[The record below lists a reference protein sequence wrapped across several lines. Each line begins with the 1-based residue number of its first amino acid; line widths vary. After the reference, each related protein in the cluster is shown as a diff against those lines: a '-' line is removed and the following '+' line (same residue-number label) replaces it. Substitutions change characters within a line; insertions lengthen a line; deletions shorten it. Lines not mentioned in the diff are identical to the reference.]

1 MLVNKNSRVEVGDVV
16 GFKLVSGEE
25 IVGKLE
31 ANDIACFTV
40 SKPMVVTLTPRGV
53 ASIPAL
59 LSGTDEAIIEL
70 KKVDVMYYAVV
81 NGDMDKSYRQSTS
94 GIELVPA
101 GTRLA

>member
-1 MLVNKNSRVEVGDVV
+1 MLVKNSRVTVGDIV

-25 IVGKLE
+25 VVGKLE

-59 LSGTDEAIIEL
+59 LSGTDDAVIEL
-70 KKVDVMYYAVV
+70 KKVDVMYHDIV
-81 NGDMDKSYRQSTS
+81 NHDMDKSYRQSIS
-94 GIELVPA
+94 SIELVPP
-101 GTRLA
+101 GTRL